1 MSAAKRGASAPTERR
16 TRVERY
22 RLVAR
27 LERVLQAPATFLA
40 ILFVA
45 ALAAELVL
53 TAQGQEVPAA
63 IGWVLI
69 AIWAFFA
76 LQFAAGIIISP
87 DRLRYLRRNWLTAL
101 SLVVPFLRAFRVLRV
116 VSALRA
122 TNALRVLAGFN
133 RAARTLDAAL
143 AWTRAGYAAA
153 LTVTAVL
160 LGSAALLMFEADAP
174 GSQITDYAE
183 ALWWASATITTVGAA
198 SEPVTLGGRL
208 VALVLMFA
216 GLVLLGYVAGVL
228 AAVLFHRRGTEPAIS
243 VGPSVARRSDGDPPR
258 SRPSPAERRASD
270 RIDQLG

>member
-1 MSAAKRGASAPTERR
+1 MTGRRQGAAGPAARR

-53 TAQGQEVPAA
+53 TAQGQAVPAA
-63 IGWVLI
+63 IGWLLV

-76 LQFAAGIIISP
+76 VQFAVGIIISP
-87 DRLRYLRRNWLTAL
+87 DRIRYLRRNWLTAL

-174 GSQITDYAE
+174 ESEITDYAE

-228 AAVLFHRRGTEPAIS
+228 AAVLFHRRGTESATGAVPMR
-243 VGPSVARRSDGDPPR
+243 G
-258 SRPSPAERRASD
+258 RPSDRDSVRSGTAPAQRGTSNGP
-270 RIDQLG
+270 DQLG